1 MASNSSGI
9 SSSLERLGYGG
20 PGGCI
25 ATGQHREV
33 IAEAVATR
41 TLLAE
46 ESGALCLFDRAAGV
60 VYTLPAPVKGMQFE
74 FSTTVL
80 ITSNAAKVITN
91 SAAVFLIG
99 SLMGGSL
106 TVADSGDVFQGDGS
120 THVSVSMNG
129 STTGGLVGGSMKF
142 TAISSTQWL
151 VEGDFVASGTV
162 ATPFATS

>member
-1 MASNSSGI
+1 MTI
-9 SSSLERLGYGG
+9 SSNLERVNYDS
-20 PGGCI
+20 PDGCI
-25 ATGQHREV
+25 ATGLHREIIQGV
-33 IAEAVATR
+33 GATR

-46 ESGALCLFDRAAGV
+46 ESGSLCLFDRAAGN
-60 VYTLPAPVKGMQFE
+60 VYTLPTPVEGMQFE

-80 ITSNAAKVITN
+80 VTSNAAKVITN
-91 SAAVFLIG
+91 AASVFLIG

-106 TVADSGDVFQGDGS
+106 TVADSGDVFQADGS
-120 THVSVSMNG
+120 TIVAVSMNG

-142 TAISSTQWL
+142 TAISATQWL

>member
-1 MASNSSGI
+1 MAI
-9 SSSLERLGYGG
+9 STSLERLSYGG
-20 PGGCI
+20 PSGCI
-25 ATGQHREV
+25 APGQHRQIIKSV
-33 IAEAVATR
+33 GATR
-41 TLLAE
+41 TLIPE
-46 ESGALCLFDRAAGV
+46 ESDALCLFDSAAGN
-60 VYTLPAPVKGMQFE
+60 VYTLPAPVEGMQFE

-80 ITSNAAKVITN
+80 VTSNVAKVITN
-91 SAAVFLIG
+91 SASVFLIG

-120 THVSVSMNG
+120 THVAVSMNG

-142 TAISSTQWL
+142 IAISSTQWL

>member
-1 MASNSSGI
+1 MAI
-9 SSSLERLGYGG
+9 SSNLERVNYDSAD
-20 PGGCI
+20 GCI
-25 ATGQHREV
+25 ATGIHREV
-33 IAEAVATR
+33 IQSVGATR

-60 VYTLPAPVKGMQFE
+60 VYTLPTPVEGMQFE

-80 ITSNAAKVITN
+80 VTSNSYKVITATPA
-91 SAAVFLIG
+91 SQFIIG

-106 TVADSGDVFQGDGS
+106 TVADSGDTFQADGT
-120 THVSVSMNG
+120 THVAITMGG
-129 STTGGLVGGSMKF
+129 STTGGLVGGSFKL
-142 TAISSTQWL
+142 TAISTTQWL